1 MTETRSRSEIL
12 IKGGTVYGP
21 DGPLEAD
28 VHVTDGVITGVEAG
42 GVTPDGATVIDARGL
57 YVMPGAIDVHVHSRD
72 PGFPDKEDFGTL
84 TAAAA
89 MGGVTTVLDMP
100 NTVPAVDAAG
110 VLEAKAALARPKARV
125 DFGLWALVRS
135 SSTEDQ
141 LEALAE
147 AGAVGFKAYL
157 GYSFGMSR
165 KQVLQMSDADDS
177 DLEAPPDYGTLAR
190 LAPAIAR
197 LGLPLAIHAEDPA
210 ILAAFRRP
218 LETYSDLLESRPA
231 EAEAVAISAAAAI
244 ARDCGVNLHVA
255 HLSSALGLRAAQDA
269 MKSGTR
275 LTLETCPQYLWLSDQ
290 DFGRLGTSMKLFP
303 PVRTAAD
310 REALVEAAANGVIR
324 IVATDHAPHTDE
336 EKGRPFEEAPSGSPG
351 VQLLYLSC
359 LELAKRLGDVSLAP
373 RWVSEG
379 PAALAGLHQTKGA
392 IATGFD
398 ADVVI
403 VDPHR
408 KTQVRPALMRSKQR
422 HSALDG
428 QEIGFAIRDVFLR
441 GRAVV
446 RDGKLVGRAS
456 GRMMRPAR

>member
-1 MTETRSRSEIL
+1 LTELL
-12 IKGGTVYGP
+12 IRGGTVYGP
-21 DGPLEAD
+21 NGPFEGD
-28 VHVTDGVITGVEAG
+28 VQVTDGVITGVGAGAVTPG
-42 GVTPDGATVIDARGL
+42 GVTVIDARGM

-141 LEALAE
+141 LEALAA

-157 GYSFGMSR
+157 GYSFSTSR
-165 KQVLQMSDADDS
+165 KQVLQTPDADNP

-190 LAPAIAR
+190 LAPAMAR

-210 ILAAFRRP
+210 ILFAFRRP
-218 LETYSDLLESRPA
+218 LETYADLLESRPP
-231 EAEAVAISAAAAI
+231 EAEAVAISAVAAI
-244 ARDCGVNLHVA
+244 ARESGVNLHVA

-269 MKSGTR
+269 MRTGTR

-290 DFGRLGTSMKLFP
+290 DFDRLGTAMKVFP

-336 EKGRPFEEAPSGSPG
+336 EKAQPFEQAPSGSPG
-351 VQLLYLSC
+351 VQSLYLSC
-359 LELAKRLGDVSLAP
+359 LQLAMRLGDLSLAP

-379 PAALAGLHQTKGA
+379 PAALAGLQQIKGA

-398 ADVVI
+398 ADLVI
-403 VDPHR
+403 VDPSR
-408 KTQVRPALMRSKQR
+408 TTLIRPALMRSKQR
-422 HSALDG
+422 HGAFDG
-428 QEIGFAIRDVFLR
+428 MDFRFGIRDVFLR

-446 RDGKLVGRAS
+446 RDGKLTGRAT
-456 GRMMRPAR
+456 GRMVRPAR

>member
-1 MTETRSRSEIL
+1 LTELL
-12 IKGGTVYGP
+12 IRGGSVYGP
-21 DGPLEAD
+21 DGPVEAD
-28 VHVTDGVITGVEAG
+28 VHVTDGVITGVGAATES
-42 GVTPDGATVIDARGL
+42 GATVIDARGM

-72 PGFPDKEDFGTL
+72 PGFPEKEDFGTL

-125 DFGLWALVRS
+125 DFGLWGLVRS

-141 LEALAE
+141 LEALAA

-157 GYSFGMSR
+157 GYSFGISR
-165 KQVLQMSDADDS
+165 KQVLQISDADDP

-231 EAEAVAISAAAAI
+231 DAEAVAISAAAAI
-244 ARDCGVNLHVA
+244 ARESGVNLHVA
-255 HLSSALGLRAAQDA
+255 HLSSALGLQAAKAA
-269 MKSGTR
+269 MSTGTR
-275 LTLETCPQYLWLSDQ
+275 MTLETCPQYLWLSDQ
-290 DFGRLGTSMKLFP
+290 DFGRLGTAMKVFP
-303 PVRTAAD
+303 PIRTAAD

-336 EKGRPFEEAPSGSPG
+336 EKARPFEQAPSGSPG
-351 VQLLYLSC
+351 VQQLYLSC
-359 LELAKRLGDVSLAP
+359 LELARRLGDVSLAP

-379 PAALAGLHQTKGA
+379 PAALAGLQETKGA
-392 IATGFD
+392 IAPGFD
-398 ADVVI
+398 ADLVI
-403 VDPHR
+403 VDPNR
-408 KTQVRPALMRSKQR
+408 TTLIRPATMRSRQR
-422 HSALDG
+422 RGAFDG
-428 QEIGFAIRDVFLR
+428 MDFRFGIRDVFLR
-441 GRAVV
+441 GRAIV
-446 RDGKLVGRAS
+446 RDGKLAGRAS
-456 GRMMRPAR
+456 GRMVRPAR